1 LVTGLGDEEA
11 IVDLHVGVADRRC
24 GAVRLTRLARNV
36 DSGKKFDL
44 SILVDK
50 PRDSP
55 PGSTFDIRLSGICST
70 GKVRHWRPRSHVLWI
85 ATELLE
91 PERPVGAT
99 EDIDTSKPI

>member
-1 LVTGLGDEEA
+1 M
-11 IVDLHVGVADRRC
+11 
-24 GAVRLTRLARNV
+24 
-36 DSGKKFDL
+36 SKKGFDL
-44 SILVDK
+44 SILVGK

-55 PGSTFDIRLSGICST
+55 LGSTFDIRLSGVRTS
-70 GKVRHWRPRSHVLWI
+70 GEVRHRRPRSHVLWI